1 MSIKTELSVGF
12 VSLARQGFDMDY
24 AKMAAEKSFQQIKKF
39 AKVVAPEGYLVGDNK
54 GTQMALE
61 LFKREKTD
69 LLVIQCGTFTS
80 AEIVLDWVSQ
90 LGIPVVIWAIKEPDF
105 EGKLKLNSL
114 VCANAITSAL
124 YKMDAKFKFFY
135 EDYKNEQFYKRLARY
150 LNVVNVKNKLK
161 KTRIGLVGAR
171 STGFQDVTVDEL
183 SLLKKIGPRV
193 HFISIAEVFE
203 RAKKIK
209 SQITKGIAEEMR
221 GKGKLK
227 NIGQGELVKSAEVYQ
242 ALKELAS
249 ENNLDAL
256 AVRCLPEFAQLYGT
270 VICGCLSFLTDD
282 GIIAACEA
290 DVPGAISM
298 LIQKYLSD
306 GNSPFLAD
314 LIEVDN
320 DKNTGLFWHCG
331 VAPCSLARNG
341 EVELSRHYVRDLGV
355 TVHFSLKPGRINLAR
370 LDSVGT
376 DYRMLIASGESTGET
391 IPMKGTSMNVVF
403 DQDSSDLL
411 DIIINKGFPHHF
423 SIVYGDLK
431 EDLIDLCNLLE
442 IESVEASK

>member
-12 VSLARQGFDMDY
+12 VSLARQGFDMNY
-24 AKMAAEKSFQQIKKF
+24 AKMAAEESFQQIKKF

-61 LFKREKTD
+61 LFKRKKTD
-69 LLVIQCGTFTS
+69 LLVIQCGTFAS

-90 LGIPVVIWAIKEPDF
+90 LEIPVVIWAIKEPDF
-105 EGKLKLNSL
+105 KGKLKLNSL

-135 EDYKNEQFYKRLARY
+135 EDYKDEQFYNRLASY
-150 LNVVNVKNKLK
+150 LNVVNVKNRLK
-161 KTRIGLVGAR
+161 ETRIGLVGAR

-193 HFISIAEVFE
+193 HFISVAEVFE
-203 RAKKIK
+203 RAKIIK
-209 SQITKGIAEEMR
+209 SEVTKRVAEEISN
-221 GKGKLK
+221 KGKLE
-227 NIGQGELVKSAEVYQ
+227 NIGQDELVKSAEVYQ

-290 DVPGAISM
+290 DVSGAISM

-331 VAPCSLARNG
+331 VAPCSLAKNG
-341 EVELSRHYVRDLGV
+341 EVVLSRHFVRNLGV
-355 TVHFSLKPGRINLAR
+355 TVHFSLKPGRITLAR

-376 DYRMLIASGESTGET
+376 DYRMLIASGESTGKT

-411 DIIINKGFPHHF
+411 DVIINKGFPHHF

-431 EDLIDLCNLLE
+431 EDLIDLCDLLE